1 MALLALHVL
10 AVINGQKVYL
20 QLDFSLYY
28 IWPLAM

>member
-1 MALLALHVL
+1 MVYFTSHVL
-10 AVINGQKVYL
+10 AVMNGQKVCL